1 MNLLKV
7 KSMIENTLPKLL
19 KKNAEKYGDQ
29 KIAMRVK
36 DRGIWQ
42 RFTWKDYY
50 ERVKY
55 FSLGLISLGIKRG
68 DKISILGEN
77 KPEIFWAELAAQAA
91 GGTAVD
97 IYTDCTPPEVKF
109 FVTDSDSTFVVAH
122 DQEQV
127 DKIFQI
133 KDDLPLVKKVI
144 YWDPKGLWNYEDPIL
159 ISFPEVIHLGQSYE
173 RDHSGLFEE
182 NIEKGEGD
190 EIAVIS
196 YTSGTTG
203 LPKGAM
209 ISQKGLVTIAQAWC
223 DVDHWCDQDRYVS
236 FLHPAWITEQAVG
249 VAGQL
254 VSGMEV
260 NFPEEPETVQE
271 NIREI
276 GPTIL
281 FFAPRLW
288 ENINRMIQAKIT
300 DTSALRKW
308 IYHLLLPLGY
318 KTAEY
323 CSSKKGLGLFWRFL
337 YHIAHWVLFRPLR
350 DRVGLSQIRCAYT
363 AGSAVSPDILNY
375 FQAIGVNIKQLYG
388 GSEQGLVTIHLD
400 GEIKYETSGT
410 PMPGV
415 EVRLSPEGEILVK
428 GDNIFSGYY
437 KNLEATREKIR
448 DSWYY
453 TGDFGYIDDDRHLV
467 VIDRM
472 EDLKQLKGGRNFS
485 PQFAEIR
492 LRFCPYIKD
501 ALVIGS
507 EDKDDVT
514 AIINI
519 DLENVGRW
527 AEAKRVPYTTFTDL
541 SQKPEVIEL
550 IKKDIRRI
558 NKFLPEWS
566 RIRKF
571 VNLHKEF
578 DADEAELTRTRKLR
592 RTFVESRYS
601 DLITALYGK
610 DREYNVEASV
620 TYRDGRKGL
629 IKTAI
634 QINQVEEENR

>member
-1 MNLLKV
+1 MH
-7 KSMIENTLPKLL
+7 EDTLPKLL
-19 KKNAEKYGDQ
+19 KKNFETYGDQ
-29 KIAMRVK
+29 RIAMRVK
-36 DRGIWQ
+36 DRGLW
-42 RFTWKDYY
+42 RPFTWKDYY
-50 ERVKY
+50 AKVKY
-55 FSLGLISLGIKRG
+55 FSLGLLQLGMGRG
-68 DKISILGEN
+68 DKVAILGEN
-77 KPEIFWAELAAQAA
+77 KPEIYWAELAVQSC

-109 FVTDSDSTFVVAH
+109 FIADSDSRFVVAH

-127 DKIFQI
+127 DKLLQI
-133 KDDLPLVKKVI
+133 KDNLPLLKKVI
-144 YWDPKGLWNYEDPIL
+144 YWDPKGLWGYDDPIL
-159 ISFPEVIHLGQSYE
+159 ISFQEVLQMGQEYE
-173 RDHSGLFEE
+173 RDHKGLFEE
-182 NIEKGEGD
+182 NLEKSNGE
-190 EIAVIS
+190 EIALLS

-209 ISQKGLVTIAQAWC
+209 IRHRGLVTIARSWR
-223 DVDHWCDQDRYVS
+223 DVDHWSDEDRYVS
-236 FLHPAWITEQAVG
+236 FLHPAWVTEQVVG

-288 ENINRMIQAKIT
+288 ETTNRMIQAKIT
-300 DTSALRKW
+300 DTTALRRW
-308 IYHLLLPLGY
+308 IYHLFLPIGY
-318 KTAEY
+318 KVAEY
-323 CSSKKGLGLFWRFL
+323 RLTKKGLGIWEQFFHRM
-337 YHIAHWVLFRPLR
+337 AHWIVFRPLK
-350 DRVGLSQIRCAYT
+350 DRVGLSRTRCAYT

-375 FQAIGVNIKQLYG
+375 FQTIGVNIKQLYG
-388 GSEQGLVTIHLD
+388 GSEQGLVTLHRD
-400 GEIKYETSGT
+400 KEIKCETCGT

-428 GDNIFSGYY
+428 GENIFAGYY
-437 KNLEATREKIR
+437 KNVEATKEKIR
-448 DSWYY
+448 DGWYH
-453 TGDFGYIDDDRHLV
+453 TGDFGYIDENQHLV

-472 EDLKQLKGGRNFS
+472 EDLKELKGGRKFS
-485 PQFAEIR
+485 PQYAEIR

-501 ALVIGS
+501 GLVIGG
-507 EDKDDVT
+507 EDKDYVT

-527 AEAKRVPYTTFTDL
+527 AEASRIPYTTFTDL

-550 IKKDIRRI
+550 IRKDLHRI
-558 NKFLPEWS
+558 NRSLPEWA

-592 RTFVESRYS
+592 RSFVENRYS
-601 DLITALYGK
+601 DLIAALYR
-610 DREYNVEASV
+610 DDPEYSVEAQV
-620 TYRDGRKGL
+620 TYRDGRKGMM
-629 IKTAI
+629 KTSI
-634 QINQVEEENR
+634 HINHIEEGIR

>member
-1 MNLLKV
+1 MT
-7 KSMIENTLPKLL
+7 ENTLPKLL
-19 KKNAEKYGDQ
+19 KKNADKYGDR

-190 EIAVIS
+190 EIAIIC

-209 ISQKGLVTIAQAWC
+209 ISQKGLVTIAQAWR

-288 ENINRMIQAKIT
+288 ENINRMIQAKVT

-323 CSSKKGLGLFWRFL
+323 CSSKKGLGLFWRIL
-337 YHIAHWVLFRPLR
+337 YHIANWVLFRPLR
-350 DRVGLSQIRCAYT
+350 DRVGLSRIRCAYT

-437 KNLEATREKIR
+437 KNLEATRKKIR

-472 EDLKQLKGGRNFS
+472 EDLKELKGGRKFS

-501 ALVIGS
+501 ALVIGG
-507 EDKDDVT
+507 EDKDLVT

-519 DLENVGRW
+519 DLDNVSRW
-527 AEAKRVPYTTFTDL
+527 AEARRIPYTTFTDL

-550 IKKDIRRI
+550 IKKDIQRI

-571 VNLHKEF
+571 VNLYKEF

-620 TYRDGRKGL
+620 TYRDGRKGV
-629 IKTAI
+629 IKTSI
-634 QINQVEEENR
+634 HINEMEETP

>member
-1 MNLLKV
+1 MT
-7 KSMIENTLPKLL
+7 ENTLPKLL
-19 KKNAEKYGDQ
+19 KRNAEKYGDR

-42 RFTWKDYY
+42 PFTWKDYY
-50 ERVKY
+50 EKVKY
-55 FSLGLISLGIKRG
+55 FSLGLLSLGMKRG
-68 DKISILGEN
+68 DKVSLLGEN
-77 KPEIFWAELAAQAA
+77 KPEIFWAELGIQAA
-91 GGTAVD
+91 GGTVVG

-127 DKIFQI
+127 DKLLQI
-133 KDDLPLVKKVI
+133 KEDLPQVKKVI
-144 YWDPKGLWNYEDPIL
+144 YWDPKGLWNYDDPIL
-159 ISFPEVIHLGQSYE
+159 IGFPEMVNLGKEYE
-173 RDHSGLFEE
+173 KTHPHLFEE
-182 NIEKGEGD
+182 YTEDTQGE
-190 EIAVIS
+190 EAALIC

-209 ISQKGLVTIAQAWC
+209 ISHKGLVAIAQAWR
-223 DVDHWCDQDRYVS
+223 DVDRWSEDDLYVS
-236 FLHPAWITEQAVG
+236 FIPPGWIAEQAVG

-288 ENINRMIQAKIT
+288 ENMNRTIQAKIT
-300 DTSALRKW
+300 DTSTLRRW
-308 IYHLLLPLGY
+308 IYRVFLPVGY
-318 KTAEY
+318 KTAEARSVKNSRRILWG
-323 CSSKKGLGLFWRFL
+323 CLQRV
-337 YHIAHWVLFRPLR
+337 AHWILFRPLR
-350 DRVGLSQIRCAYT
+350 DRVGLSRIRCAYT

-375 FQAIGVNIKQLYG
+375 FQAIGVNVKQLYG

-400 GEIKYETSGT
+400 GQIKYETCGP

-415 EVRLSPEGEILVK
+415 EVRLSADGEIMVK

-437 KNLEATREKIR
+437 KNPEATHEKIR
-448 DSWYY
+448 DGWYY
-453 TGDFGYIDDDRHLV
+453 TGDFGHIDEDRHLV

-472 EDLKQLKGGRNFS
+472 EDLKELKGGRKFS

-501 ALVIGS
+501 ALVIGG
-507 EDKDDVT
+507 EDKDYVT

-527 AEAKRVPYTTFTDL
+527 AEARRIPYTTFTDL
-541 SQKPEVIEL
+541 SQKPEVIDL
-550 IKKDIRRI
+550 IKKDIQRI
-558 NKFLPEWS
+558 NRFLPEWS
-566 RIRKF
+566 RIRRF

-601 DLITALYGK
+601 DLIAALYGK
-610 DREYNVEASV
+610 DQAYHVEASV
-620 TYRDGRKGL
+620 TYRDGRKGV
-629 IKTAI
+629 IKTSI
-634 QINQVEEENR
+634 HINPVEETR

>member
-1 MNLLKV
+1 
-7 KSMIENTLPKLL
+7 MIENTLPKLL

-29 KIAMRVK
+29 RIAMRVK

-42 RFTWKDYY
+42 RFTWKDYH
-50 ERVKY
+50 ENVKY
-55 FSLGLISLGIKRG
+55 FSLGLISLGMKRG
-68 DKISILGEN
+68 DKVSILGEN
-77 KPEIFWAELAAQAA
+77 KPEIFWAELGIQAV
-91 GGTAVD
+91 GGTIVG
-97 IYTDCTPPEVKF
+97 IFTDCTPPEVKF
-109 FVTDSDSTFVVAH
+109 YVTDSDSTFVVAH

-127 DKIFQI
+127 DKLLQI
-133 KDDLPLVKKVI
+133 KEDLPLVKKVI
-144 YWDPKGLWNYEDPIL
+144 YWDPKGLWNYQDPIL
-159 ISFPEVIHLGQSYE
+159 INFPDMIQLGKDYE
-173 RDHSGLFEE
+173 KNHPGLFEE
-182 NIEKGEGD
+182 SVENGKGE
-190 EIAVIS
+190 EIALIC

-209 ISQKGLVTIAQAWC
+209 ISHRGLVAIAQAWR
-223 DVDHWCDQDRYVS
+223 DVDHWSDSDRYVS
-236 FLHPAWITEQAVG
+236 FIPPGWIAEQAVG

-276 GPTIL
+276 GPSIL

-288 ENINRMIQAKIT
+288 ENINRMVQAKIT
-300 DTSALRKW
+300 DTSALRRW
-308 IYHLLLPLGY
+308 LYHVFLPIGY
-318 KTAEY
+318 KTAEFR
-323 CSSKKGLGLFWRFL
+323 SSKKGLGLFWRFSN
-337 YHIAHWVLFRPLR
+337 YVAHVFLFRSLK
-350 DRVGLSQIRCAYT
+350 DRVGLSRIRCAYT
-363 AGSAVSPDILNY
+363 AGSAVSPEILNY

-400 GEIKYETSGT
+400 GEIKYETCGP

-428 GDNIFSGYY
+428 GENIFSGYY
-437 KNLEATREKIR
+437 KNLEATQEKIQ

-472 EDLKQLKGGRNFS
+472 EDLKELKGGRKFS

-501 ALVIGS
+501 ALVIGG
-507 EDKDDVT
+507 EDKDYVT

-519 DLENVGRW
+519 DLDNVGRW
-527 AEAKRVPYTTFTDL
+527 AEARRIPYTTFTDL
-541 SQKPEVIEL
+541 SQKTEVIEL
-550 IKKDIRRI
+550 IKKDIQRI

-592 RTFVESRYS
+592 RTFVESRYN

-610 DREYNVEASV
+610 DREYNVEASI
-620 TYRDGRKGL
+620 TYRDGRKGV

-634 QINQVEEENR
+634 QINPVEEVQ

>member
-1 MNLLKV
+1 MP
-7 KSMIENTLPKLL
+7 ENTLPKLL
-19 KKNAEKYGDQ
+19 KRNFEKYGDRR
-29 KIAMRVK
+29 IAMRVK

-55 FSLGLISLGIKRG
+55 VTLGFISLGMKRG
-68 DKISILGEN
+68 DKVSILGEN
-77 KPEIFWAELAAQAA
+77 KPQIFWAELAVQSA
-91 GGTAVD
+91 GGTVVG

-109 FVTDSDSTFVVAH
+109 FVKDSDSTFVVAH

-127 DKIFQI
+127 DKLLRI
-133 KDDLPLVKKVI
+133 KEDLPLVKKVI

-159 ISFPEVIHLGQSYE
+159 IDFPEMIHLGKKYE
-173 RDHSGLFEE
+173 KSHPGLFEE
-182 NIEKGEGD
+182 SVKQEKGE
-190 EIAVIS
+190 EIALVC

-209 ISQKGLVTIAQAWC
+209 ISHKGLVAIAQAWR
-223 DVDHWCDQDRYVS
+223 DVDHWSERDRYVS
-236 FLHPAWITEQAVG
+236 FIPPGWIAEQAVG

-276 GPTIL
+276 GPSIL

-300 DTSALRKW
+300 DTSAWRRW
-308 IYHLLLPLGY
+308 IYHLFLPIGY
-318 KTAEY
+318 KTAEFR
-323 CSSKKGLGLFWRFL
+323 SSRKGLGGFRRFL
-337 YHIAHWVLFRPLR
+337 YQIAHWVLFRPLR
-350 DRVGLSQIRCAYT
+350 DRVGLSNIRCAYT
-363 AGSAVSPDILNY
+363 AGSAVSPEILNY
-375 FQAIGVNIKQLYG
+375 FQAIGVNIKQVYG
-388 GSEQGLVTIHLD
+388 GSEQGLVTIHRD
-400 GEIKYETSGT
+400 GGIKYETCGP

-415 EVRLSPEGEILVK
+415 EVRLSPEGEILVR
-428 GDNIFSGYY
+428 GENIFSGYY
-437 KNLEATREKIR
+437 KNQEATREKIR
-448 DSWYY
+448 EGWYY
-453 TGDFGYIDDDRHLV
+453 TGDFGYIDEDRHLV

-472 EDLKQLKGGRNFS
+472 EDLKALRDGRKFS

-501 ALVIGS
+501 ALVVGG
-507 EDKDDVT
+507 EDKDYVT

-527 AEAKRVPYTTFTDL
+527 AETGRIPYTTFTDL
-541 SQKPEVIEL
+541 SQKSVVIEL

-558 NKFLPEWS
+558 NQFLPDWS
-566 RIRKF
+566 RIKKF

-592 RTFVESRYS
+592 RAFIEERYR
-601 DLITALYGK
+601 DLITALYGE
-610 DREYNVEASV
+610 DREFGVETSI
-620 TYRDGRKGL
+620 TYRDGRKGV
-629 IKTAI
+629 IRTAI
-634 QINQVEEENR
+634 QINPVEDAQ

>member
-1 MNLLKV
+1 MLLRA
-7 KSMIENTLPKLL
+7 MTENTLPKLL
-19 KKNAEKYGDQ
+19 KKNADKYGDR

-190 EIAVIS
+190 EIAIIC

-209 ISQKGLVTIAQAWC
+209 ISQKGLVTIAQAWR

-288 ENINRMIQAKIT
+288 ENINRMIQAKVT

-323 CSSKKGLGLFWRFL
+323 CSSKKGLGLFWRIL
-337 YHIAHWVLFRPLR
+337 YHIANWVLFRPLR
-350 DRVGLSQIRCAYT
+350 DRVGLSRIRCAYT

-437 KNLEATREKIR
+437 KNLEATRKKIR

-472 EDLKQLKGGRNFS
+472 EDLKELKGGRKFS

-501 ALVIGS
+501 ALVIGG
-507 EDKDDVT
+507 EDKDLVT

-519 DLENVGRW
+519 DLDNVSRW
-527 AEAKRVPYTTFTDL
+527 AEARRIPYTTFTDL

-550 IKKDIRRI
+550 IKKDIQRI

-571 VNLHKEF
+571 VNLYKEF

-620 TYRDGRKGL
+620 TYRDGRKGV
-629 IKTAI
+629 IKTSI
-634 QINQVEEENR
+634 HINEMEETP

>member
-1 MNLLKV
+1 MLLRA
-7 KSMIENTLPKLL
+7 MTENTLPKLL
-19 KKNAEKYGDQ
+19 KKNADKYGDR

-190 EIAVIS
+190 EIAIIC

-209 ISQKGLVTIAQAWC
+209 ISQKGLVTIAQAWR

-288 ENINRMIQAKIT
+288 ENINRMIQAKVT

-323 CSSKKGLGLFWRFL
+323 CSSKKGLGLFWRIL
-337 YHIAHWVLFRPLR
+337 YHIANWVLFRPLR
-350 DRVGLSQIRCAYT
+350 DRVGLSRIRCAYT

-428 GDNIFSGYY
+428 GDNIISGYY
-437 KNLEATREKIR
+437 KNLEATRKKIR

-472 EDLKQLKGGRNFS
+472 EDLKELKGGRKFS

-501 ALVIGS
+501 ALVIGG
-507 EDKDDVT
+507 EDKDLVT

-519 DLENVGRW
+519 DLDNVSRW
-527 AEAKRVPYTTFTDL
+527 AEARRIPYTTFTDL

-550 IKKDIRRI
+550 IKKDIQRI

-571 VNLHKEF
+571 VNLYKEF

-592 RTFVESRYS
+592 RTFVENRYS

-620 TYRDGRKGL
+620 TYRDGRKGV
-629 IKTAI
+629 IKTSI
-634 QINQVEEENR
+634 HINEMEETP

>member
-1 MNLLKV
+1 MP
-7 KSMIENTLPKLL
+7 EDTLPKLL
-19 KKNAEKYGDQ
+19 KKNVEKYGDQ
-29 KIAMRVK
+29 RIAMRVK

-50 ERVKY
+50 EHVKY
-55 FSLGLISLGIKRG
+55 FSLGLLSLGMKRG

-77 KPEIFWAELAAQAA
+77 KPEIFWAELGVQAV
-91 GGTAVD
+91 GGTMVG
-97 IYTDCTPPEVKF
+97 IFTDCTPPEVKF
-109 FVTDSDSTFVVAH
+109 YVTNSDSTFVVAH

-127 DKIFQI
+127 DKLLQI
-133 KDDLPLVKKVI
+133 KDELRLVKKVI

-159 ISFPEVIHLGQSYE
+159 ISFPNMIQLGKEYE
-173 RDHSGLFEE
+173 KTHAGFFEE
-182 NIEKGEGD
+182 CVENGKGD
-190 EIAVIS
+190 EIALIC

-209 ISQKGLVTIAQAWC
+209 VSHKALVAIANAWR
-223 DVDHWCDQDRYVS
+223 DVDHWSDNDRYVS
-236 FLHPAWITEQAVG
+236 FIPPGWIAEQAVG

-276 GPTIL
+276 GPSIL

-300 DTSALRKW
+300 DTSALRRW
-308 IYHLLLPLGY
+308 LYHAFLPIGY
-318 KTAEY
+318 KTAEFH
-323 CSSKKGLGLFWRFL
+323 SNKKRVGPFWGFL
-337 YHIAHWVLFRPLR
+337 HQFAHWVLFRPLK

-363 AGSAVSPDILNY
+363 AGSAVSPEILNY
-375 FQAIGVNIKQLYG
+375 FQAIGVNVKQLYG

-400 GEIKYETSGT
+400 GEIKYETCGP

-437 KNLEATREKIR
+437 KNLEATQDKIR
-448 DSWYY
+448 ESWYY

-472 EDLKQLKGGRNFS
+472 EDLKELKGGRKFS

-501 ALVIGS
+501 ALVVGG
-507 EDKDDVT
+507 EDKDYVT

-527 AEAKRVPYTTFTDL
+527 AEAKRIPYTTFTDL
-541 SQKPEVIEL
+541 SQKPEVIDL
-550 IKKDIRRI
+550 IKKDIQRI

-592 RTFVESRYS
+592 RTFVESRYN

-610 DREYNVEASV
+610 DREYNVEASI
-620 TYRDGRKGL
+620 TYRDGRKGV

-634 QINQVEEENR
+634 QVNPVEEIQ

>member
-1 MNLLKV
+1 MT
-7 KSMIENTLPKLL
+7 ENTLPKLL
-19 KKNAEKYGDQ
+19 RKNAEAYGDRR
-29 KIAMRVK
+29 IAMRVK

-50 ERVKY
+50 ENVKY
-55 FSLGLISLGIKRG
+55 FSLGLVSLGLQRG
-68 DKISILGEN
+68 SKISILGEN
-77 KPEIFWAELAAQAA
+77 KPEIFWAELAVQAA

-97 IYTDCTPPEVKF
+97 IYTDCSPPEVKF
-109 FVTDSDSTFVVAH
+109 FVTDSDSIFVVAH

-127 DKIFQI
+127 DKLLQI
-133 KDDLPLVKKVI
+133 KGDLPLVKKVI
-144 YWDPKGLWNYEDPIL
+144 YWDPKGLWNYKDPIL

-173 RDHSGLFEE
+173 RDHPSFFED
-182 NIEKGEGD
+182 NLEKGQGE
-190 EIAVIS
+190 EIAVIC

-209 ISQKGLVTIAQAWC
+209 ISQKGIVAIARAWC

-249 VAGQL
+249 IAGQL

-288 ENINRMIQAKIT
+288 ENINRMIQAKVT
-300 DTSALRKW
+300 DTSTLRRW
-308 IYHLLLPLGY
+308 IYHLFLPVGY
-318 KTAEY
+318 KIAQYRST
-323 CSSKKGLGLFWRFL
+323 KKRPDLFGRL
-337 YHIAHWVLFRPLR
+337 IHRMAHWILFRPLR
-350 DRVGLSQIRCAYT
+350 DRVGLSRIRCAYT
-363 AGSAVSPDILNY
+363 AGSAVSPEILNY

-400 GEIKYETSGT
+400 GEIKYETCGP

-415 EVRLSPEGEILVK
+415 EVRLSAEGEILVK
-428 GDNIFSGYY
+428 GDNLFSGYY
-437 KNLEATREKIR
+437 KNSDATREKIH
-448 DSWYY
+448 DGWYS

-472 EDLKQLKGGRNFS
+472 EDLKDLKGGRKFS

-501 ALVIGS
+501 ALVVGG
-507 EDKDDVT
+507 EDKDFVT

-527 AEAKRVPYTTFTDL
+527 AEANRIPYTTFTDL

-550 IKKDIRRI
+550 VKKDIQRI

-566 RIRKF
+566 RIKMF

-592 RTFVESRYS
+592 RTFIENRYS
-601 DLITALYGK
+601 DLIAALYGK
-610 DREYNVEASV
+610 DRKYNVEASV
-620 TYRDGRKGL
+620 TYRDGRKSV
-629 IKTAI
+629 IKTSL
-634 QINQVEEENR
+634 QINPVGEVTL

>member
-1 MNLLKV
+1 MH
-7 KSMIENTLPKLL
+7 EDTLPKLL
-19 KKNAEKYGDQ
+19 KMNAEKYGDRR
-29 KIAMRVK
+29 IAMRVK

-42 RFTWKDYY
+42 RYTWKDYY

-55 FSLGLISLGIKRG
+55 FSLGLISLGMKRG

-77 KPEIFWAELAAQAA
+77 KPEIFWAELGVQSV
-91 GGTAVD
+91 GGTMVG
-97 IYTDCTPPEVKF
+97 IFTDCTPPEVKF
-109 FVTDSDSTFVVAH
+109 YVTDSDSTFVVAH

-127 DKIFQI
+127 DKLLQI
-133 KDDLPLVKKVI
+133 KNDLPLVKKVI

-159 ISFPEVIHLGQSYE
+159 VSFTEMIKLGKEYE
-173 RDHSGLFEE
+173 KDHPGLFEE
-182 NIEKGEGD
+182 SIENGKGE
-190 EIAVIS
+190 EIALIC

-209 ISQKGLVTIAQAWC
+209 VSHRGMVAIAYAWR
-223 DVDHWCDQDRYVS
+223 DVDHWSDNDRYVS
-236 FLHPAWITEQAVG
+236 FIPPGWIAEQAVG

-276 GPTIL
+276 GPSIL

-300 DTSALRKW
+300 DTSALRRW
-308 IYHLLLPLGY
+308 IYRLFLPIGY
-318 KTAEY
+318 RTAEY
-323 CSSKKGLGLFWRFL
+323 RSSKKGMGLFWRIL
-337 YHIAHWVLFRPLR
+337 HTVAHWLLFCPLR
-350 DRVGLSQIRCAYT
+350 DRVGLSRIRCAYT
-363 AGSAVSPDILNY
+363 AGSAVSPEILNY

-400 GEIKYETSGT
+400 GEIKYETCGP

-415 EVRLSPEGEILVK
+415 EVKLSPEGEILVK

-437 KNLEATREKIR
+437 KNLEATQEKIR
-448 DSWYY
+448 EGWYY

-472 EDLKQLKGGRNFS
+472 EDLKELKGGRKFS

-501 ALVIGS
+501 ALVIGG
-507 EDKDDVT
+507 EDKDYVT

-519 DLENVGRW
+519 DLDNVGRW
-527 AEAKRVPYTTFTDL
+527 AETRRIPYTTFTDL
-541 SQKPEVIEL
+541 SQKSEVIEL
-550 IKKDIRRI
+550 IKKDIQRI

-566 RIRKF
+566 RIKKF

-610 DREYNVEASV
+610 DREYNVEASI
-620 TYRDGRKGL
+620 TYRDGRKGV

-634 QINQVEEENR
+634 QINQLEEAP

>member
-1 MNLLKV
+1 MT
-7 KSMIENTLPKLL
+7 ENTLPKLL
-19 KKNAEKYGDQ
+19 KKNAAKYGDRRN
-29 KIAMRVK
+29 AMRVK

-50 ERVKY
+50 ENVKF
-55 FSLGLISLGIKRG
+55 FSLGLLSLGMKRG
-68 DKISILGEN
+68 DKVSILGEN
-77 KPEIFWAELAAQAA
+77 KPEIFWAELGVQAVR
-91 GGTAVD
+91 GTMVG
-97 IYTDCTPPEVKF
+97 IFTDCTPPEVKF
-109 FVTDSDSTFVVAH
+109 YVTDSDSTFVVAH

-127 DKIFQI
+127 DKLLQI
-133 KDDLPLVKKVI
+133 KEELPLVKKVI
-144 YWDPKGLWNYEDPIL
+144 YWDPKGLWSYDDPIL
-159 ISFPEVIHLGQSYE
+159 ISFPDMIQLGKNYE
-173 RDHSGLFEE
+173 KDHPGLFEE
-182 NIEKGEGD
+182 IVENGKGE
-190 EIAVIS
+190 EIALIC

-209 ISQKGLVTIAQAWC
+209 ISHRGLVAIAQAWR
-223 DVDHWCDQDRYVS
+223 DVDRWSDNDRYVS
-236 FLHPAWITEQAVG
+236 FIPPGWIAEQAVG

-300 DTSALRKW
+300 DTSALRRW
-308 IYHLLLPLGY
+308 IYHLLLPTGY

-323 CSSKKGLGLFWRFL
+323 RSSKKRPNLFEGLLHHAAR
-337 YHIAHWVLFRPLR
+337 WVLFRPLR
-350 DRVGLSQIRCAYT
+350 DRVGLSRIRCAYT
-363 AGSAVSPDILNY
+363 AGSAVSPEILNY

-400 GEIKYETSGT
+400 GEIKYETCGP

-437 KNLEATREKIR
+437 KNLEATQEKIR
-448 DSWYY
+448 DAWYY

-472 EDLKQLKGGRNFS
+472 EDLKELKGGRKFS

-501 ALVIGS
+501 ALVIGA
-507 EDKDDVT
+507 EDKDYVT

-519 DLENVGRW
+519 DLDNVGRW
-527 AEAKRVPYTTFTDL
+527 AEARRIPYTTFTDL
-541 SQKPEVIEL
+541 SQKSEVIEL
-550 IKKDIRRI
+550 IKKDIQRI

-566 RIRKF
+566 RIRRF

-592 RTFVESRYS
+592 RTFVEGRYS

-610 DREYNVEASV
+610 DQEYNVEASV
-620 TYRDGRKGL
+620 TYRDGRKGV

-634 QINQVEEENR
+634 RINQVEEEIR

>member
-1 MNLLKV
+1 MT
-7 KSMIENTLPKLL
+7 EETLPKLL
-19 KKNAEKYGDQ
+19 KKNAEKYGDR

-42 RFTWKDYY
+42 SFTWKDYY

-55 FSLGLISLGIKRG
+55 FSLGLLSLGMQRG

-77 KPEIFWAELAAQAA
+77 KPEIFWAELGIQAA
-91 GGTAVD
+91 GGTMVG
-97 IYTDCTPPEVKF
+97 IFTDCTPPEVKF
-109 FVTDSDSTFVVAH
+109 YVTDSDSTFVIAH

-127 DKIFQI
+127 DKLLQI
-133 KDDLPLVKKVI
+133 KEDLSFIKRVI
-144 YWDPKGLWNYEDPIL
+144 YWDSKGLWNYDDPIL
-159 ISFPEVIHLGQSYE
+159 TSFKEMLDLGKSYE
-173 RDHSGLFEE
+173 KEHPGLFEE
-182 NIEKGEGD
+182 ILEKGKGD
-190 EIAVIS
+190 EIALIC

-209 ISQKGLVTIAQAWC
+209 IRHKGLVAIAKAWR
-223 DVDHWCDQDRYVS
+223 DVDHWSDQDRYVS
-236 FLHPAWITEQAVG
+236 FIPPGWIAEQAVG

-260 NFPEEPETVQE
+260 NFPEEPETVHE

-276 GPTIL
+276 GPSIL

-288 ENINRMIQAKIT
+288 ENVNRMIQAKIT
-300 DTSALRKW
+300 DTSALRRW
-308 IYHLLLPLGY
+308 IYHLFLPVGY
-318 KTAEY
+318 KRAQHR
-323 CSSKKGLGLFWRFL
+323 SSPKGPSLFLKIL
-337 YHIAHWVLFRPLR
+337 YRIAHGVLFRPLK
-350 DRVGLSQIRCAYT
+350 DRMGLSRIRCAYT

-400 GEIKYETSGT
+400 DQIKYETCGP

-415 EVRLSPEGEILVK
+415 EVRLSPEGEILVR
-428 GDNIFSGYY
+428 GENIFAGYY
-437 KNLEATREKIR
+437 KNPQATQEKIR
-448 DSWYY
+448 EGWYY
-453 TGDFGYIDDDRHLV
+453 TGDFGYIDEDRHLV

-472 EDLKQLKGGRNFS
+472 EDLKELKGGLKFS

-501 ALVIGS
+501 ALVVGG
-507 EDKDDVT
+507 EDKDYVT

-519 DLENVGRW
+519 DLDNVGRW
-527 AEAKRVPYTTFTDL
+527 AEARRIPYTTFTDL

-550 IKKDIRRI
+550 IKKDIQRI

-566 RIRKF
+566 RIRRF

-601 DLITALYGK
+601 DLIAALYGQ
-610 DREYNVEASV
+610 EQQYHVEASV
-620 TYRDGRKGL
+620 TYRDGRKGV
-629 IKTAI
+629 IRTSI
-634 QINQVEEENR
+634 QINPVEETQ

>member
-1 MNLLKV
+1 MA
-7 KSMIENTLPKLL
+7 ENTLPKLL
-19 KKNAEKYGDQ
+19 KKNAQKYGNR

-42 RFTWKDYY
+42 SFTWKDYY
-50 ERVKY
+50 ENVKY
-55 FSLGLISLGIKRG
+55 FSLGLISLGMKRG

-77 KPEIFWAELAAQAA
+77 KPEIFWAELGIQAV
-91 GGTAVD
+91 GGTMVG
-97 IYTDCTPPEVKF
+97 IFTDCTPPEVKF
-109 FVTDSDSTFVVAH
+109 YVTDSDSTFVVAH

-127 DKIFQI
+127 DKLLQI

-144 YWDPKGLWNYEDPIL
+144 YWDPKGLWNYDDSIL
-159 ISFPEVIHLGQSYE
+159 ISFSDMIQLGKDYE
-173 RDHSGLFEE
+173 ENHPDLFEE
-182 NIEKGEGD
+182 YIENGKGE
-190 EIAVIS
+190 EIALIC

-209 ISQKGLVTIAQAWC
+209 ISHRGLVAIAQAWQ
-223 DVDHWCDQDRYVS
+223 DVDHWSDQDRYVS
-236 FLHPAWITEQAVG
+236 FIPPGWIAEQAVG

-276 GPTIL
+276 GPSIL

-300 DTSALRKW
+300 DTSALRRW
-308 IYHLLLPLGY
+308 IYRLFLPVGY
-318 KTAEY
+318 KTAEHR
-323 CSSKKGLGLFWRFL
+323 SSQKGLGLFLKIL
-337 YHIAHWVLFRPLR
+337 YHIAHWTLFRPLK

-400 GEIKYETSGT
+400 GQIKYETCGP

-415 EVRLSPEGEILVK
+415 EVRLSPEGEIMVK
-428 GDNIFSGYY
+428 GENIFSGYY

-448 DSWYY
+448 DGWYY

-472 EDLKQLKGGRNFS
+472 EDLKELKGGRKFS

-501 ALVIGS
+501 ALVVGG
-507 EDKDDVT
+507 EDKDLVT

-558 NKFLPEWS
+558 NRFLPEWS
-566 RIRKF
+566 RIKKF
-571 VNLHKEF
+571 VNLYKEF

-592 RTFVESRYS
+592 RTFVESRYN

-620 TYRDGRKGL
+620 TYRDGRKGV
-629 IKTAI
+629 IKTSI
-634 QINQVEEENR
+634 HINPVEETQ

>member
-1 MNLLKV
+1 
-7 KSMIENTLPKLL
+7 
-19 KKNAEKYGDQ
+19 
-29 KIAMRVK
+29 
-36 DRGIWQ
+36 
-42 RFTWKDYY
+42 
-50 ERVKY
+50 
-55 FSLGLISLGIKRG
+55 
-68 DKISILGEN
+68 
-77 KPEIFWAELAAQAA
+77 
-91 GGTAVD
+91 
-97 IYTDCTPPEVKF
+97 
-109 FVTDSDSTFVVAH
+109 
-122 DQEQV
+122 
-127 DKIFQI
+127 
-133 KDDLPLVKKVI
+133 VI
-144 YWDPKGLWNYEDPIL
+144 YWDPKGLWNYSDPIL
-159 ISFPEVIHLGQSYE
+159 ISFQEVVQLGQSYE
-173 RDHSGLFEE
+173 KGHPGLFEE
-182 NIEKGEGD
+182 NVEKATGQ
-190 EIAVIS
+190 EIALLS

-209 ISQKGLVTIAQAWC
+209 ILQRGLVAIAQAWR
-223 DVDHWCDQDRYVS
+223 DADQWCDRDRYVS

-300 DTSALRKW
+300 DTSVLRRW
-308 IYHLLLPLGY
+308 IYHLLLPVGY
-318 KTAEY
+318 KAAEY
-323 CSSKKGLGLFWRFL
+323 RLAKKDHKIFRGLIHR
-337 YHIAHWVLFRPLR
+337 IAHWVLFRPLK
-350 DRVGLSQIRCAYT
+350 DRVGLSRTRCAYT
-363 AGSAVSPDILNY
+363 AGSAVSPDILSY

-388 GSEQGLVTIHLD
+388 GSEQGLVTLHRD
-400 GEIKYETSGT
+400 GEIKCETCGV
-410 PMPGV
+410 PMSGV

-437 KNLEATREKIR
+437 KNLEATQEKIR
-448 DSWYY
+448 DAWYY
-453 TGDFGYIDDDRHLV
+453 TGDFGYIDDDRHLI

-472 EDLKQLKGGRNFS
+472 EDLKELKGGRKFS

-501 ALVIGS
+501 ALVIGG
-507 EDKDDVT
+507 EDKDYVT

-527 AEAKRVPYTTFTDL
+527 AEGNRIPYTTFTDL
-541 SQKPEVIEL
+541 SQKSEIIEL
-550 IKKDIRRI
+550 VKKDIQRI

-601 DLITALYGK
+601 DLITALYAK
-610 DREYNVEASV
+610 DREYNVEASI
-620 TYRDGRKGL
+620 TYRDGRKGT

-634 QINQVEEENR
+634 QINQVEEEIR

>member
-1 MNLLKV
+1 MN
-7 KSMIENTLPKLL
+7 ENTLPKLL
-19 KKNAEKYGDQ
+19 KKNAEKYGDRR
-29 KIAMRVK
+29 IAMRVK

-50 ERVKY
+50 ESVKY
-55 FSLGLISLGIKRG
+55 FSLGLLSLGMKRG
-68 DKISILGEN
+68 DKVSILGEN
-77 KPEIFWAELAAQAA
+77 KPEIFWAELGVQAA
-91 GGTAVD
+91 GGTMVG
-97 IYTDCTPPEVKF
+97 IFTDCTPPEVKF
-109 FVTDSDSTFVVAH
+109 YITDSDSTFVVAH

-127 DKIFQI
+127 DKILQI
-133 KDDLPLVKKVI
+133 KEDLPLVKKVI
-144 YWDPKGLWNYEDPIL
+144 YWDPKGLWNYEDSIL
-159 ISFPEVIHLGQSYE
+159 ISFPDIIQLGKDYE
-173 RDHSGLFEE
+173 KNHTGLFEE
-182 NIEKGEGD
+182 SIENGKGE
-190 EIAVIS
+190 EIALIC

-209 ISQKGLVTIAQAWC
+209 VSHKALVAIANAWR
-223 DVDHWCDQDRYVS
+223 DVDHWSDSDRYVS
-236 FLHPAWITEQAVG
+236 FIPPGWIAEQAVG

-276 GPTIL
+276 GPSIL

-300 DTSALRKW
+300 DTSALRRW
-308 IYHLLLPLGY
+308 LYHVFLPIGY
-318 KTAEY
+318 QTAEY
-323 CSSKKGLGLFWRFL
+323 RSSKKGMGPLRGCLHQF
-337 YHIAHWVLFRPLR
+337 AHWVLFRPLK

-363 AGSAVSPDILNY
+363 AGSAVSPEILNY

-400 GEIKYETSGT
+400 GEIKYETCGP

-437 KNLEATREKIR
+437 KNLEATQEKIR
-448 DSWYY
+448 DGWYY

-472 EDLKQLKGGRNFS
+472 EDLKELKGGRKFS

-501 ALVIGS
+501 ALVIGG
-507 EDKDDVT
+507 EDKDSVT

-527 AEAKRVPYTTFTDL
+527 AEARRIPYTTFTDL
-541 SQKPEVIEL
+541 SQKSEVIEL
-550 IKKDIRRI
+550 IKKDIQRI
-558 NKFLPEWS
+558 NKFLPGWS
-566 RIRKF
+566 RIRRF

-610 DREYNVEASV
+610 DREYNVEASI
-620 TYRDGRKGL
+620 TYRDGRKGV
-629 IKTAI
+629 IKTSI
-634 QINQVEEENR
+634 QINQMEEIW

>member
-1 MNLLKV
+1 MH
-7 KSMIENTLPKLL
+7 EDTLPKLL
-19 KKNAEKYGDQ
+19 KMNAEKYGDQ

-42 RFTWKDYY
+42 HFTWKDYY
-50 ERVKY
+50 EKVKY
-55 FSLGLISLGIKRG
+55 FSLGLVSLGMGKG
-68 DKISILGEN
+68 DKASILGEN
-77 KPEIFWAELAAQAA
+77 KPEIFWAELAVQSA

-109 FVTDSDSTFVVAH
+109 FVTDSDSVFVVAH

-127 DKIFQI
+127 DKILQI
-133 KDDLPLVKKVI
+133 KKDLPKVKKVI
-144 YWDPKGLWNYEDPIL
+144 YWDPKGLWNYHDSIL
-159 ISFPEVIHLGQSYE
+159 ISFPEVIQLGQSYE
-173 RDHSGLFEE
+173 KDHPGLFEE
-182 NIEKGEGD
+182 IVAKGTGE
-190 EIAVIS
+190 EIALLS

-209 ISQKGLVTIAQAWC
+209 ILQKGLVTIAQAWR
-223 DVDHWCDQDRYVS
+223 DADQWSDQDRYVS

-271 NIREI
+271 NIREV
-276 GPTIL
+276 GPSIL

-300 DTSALRKW
+300 DTSALRRW
-308 IYHLLLPLGY
+308 IYRLFLPVGY
-318 KTAEY
+318 KAAEFRLA
-323 CSSKKGLGLFWRFL
+323 KKDLGLFWKLIHR
-337 YHIAHWVLFRPLR
+337 IAHWALFRPLK
-350 DRVGLSQIRCAYT
+350 DRVGLSRTRCAYT
-363 AGSAVSPDILNY
+363 AGSAVSPDILSY

-388 GSEQGLVTIHLD
+388 GSEQGLVTLHRD
-400 GEIKYETSGT
+400 GEIKCETCGV
-410 PMPGV
+410 PMSGV

-437 KNLEATREKIR
+437 KNLEATQEKIR
-448 DSWYY
+448 DGWYY

-467 VIDRM
+467 VLDRM
-472 EDLKQLKGGRNFS
+472 EDLKELKGGRKFS

-501 ALVIGS
+501 ALVIGG
-507 EDKDDVT
+507 EDRDYVT

-527 AEAKRVPYTTFTDL
+527 AEANRIPYTTFTDL
-541 SQKPEVIEL
+541 SQKSEVVEL
-550 IKKDIRRI
+550 IKKDIQRI

-566 RIRKF
+566 RIRQF

-610 DREYNVEASV
+610 DREYNVEASI
-620 TYRDGRKGL
+620 TYRDGRKAVM
-629 IKTAI
+629 KTAI
-634 QINQVEEENR
+634 HINQVEETP

>member
-1 MNLLKV
+1 MP
-7 KSMIENTLPKLL
+7 EDTLPKLL

-42 RFTWKDYY
+42 HFTWKDYY
-50 ERVKY
+50 EKVKY
-55 FSLGLISLGIKRG
+55 FSLGLVSLGMDKG
-68 DKISILGEN
+68 DKVAILGEN
-77 KPEIFWAELAAQAA
+77 KPEIFWAELGVQSA

-109 FVTDSDSTFVVAH
+109 FVTDSDSVFVVAH

-127 DKIFQI
+127 DKLLQI
-133 KDDLPLVKKVI
+133 KEDLSKVKKVI
-144 YWDPKGLWNYEDPIL
+144 YWDPKGLWNYNDSTL
-159 ISFPEVIHLGQSYE
+159 ISFPEVIQLGRSYE
-173 RDHSGLFEE
+173 KDHPGLFEE
-182 NIEKGEGD
+182 IVERGTGE
-190 EIAVIS
+190 EIALLS

-209 ISQKGLVTIAQAWC
+209 ILQRGLVAIAGAWR
-223 DVDHWCDQDRYVS
+223 DADQWSDRDRYVS

-276 GPTIL
+276 GPTVL

-300 DTSALRKW
+300 DTSALRRW
-308 IYHLLLPLGY
+308 IYRLFLPVGY
-318 KTAEY
+318 KAAEFRLA
-323 CSSKKGLGLFWRFL
+323 KKDLGLFWKLIHR
-337 YHIAHWVLFRPLR
+337 IAHWVLFRPLK
-350 DRVGLSQIRCAYT
+350 DRVGLSRTRCAYT
-363 AGSAVSPDILNY
+363 AGSAVSPDILSY

-388 GSEQGLVTIHLD
+388 GSEQGLVTLHRD
-400 GEIKYETSGT
+400 GEIKCETCGV
-410 PMPGV
+410 PMSGV
-415 EVRLSPEGEILVK
+415 EVRLSPDGEILVK

-437 KNLEATREKIR
+437 KNPEATQEKIR
-448 DSWYY
+448 DAWYY
-453 TGDFGYIDDDRHLV
+453 SGDFGYIDDDRHLV

-472 EDLKQLKGGRNFS
+472 EDLKELKGGRKFS

-501 ALVIGS
+501 ALVVGG
-507 EDKDDVT
+507 EDKDYVT

-527 AEAKRVPYTTFTDL
+527 AEGNRIPYTTFTDL
-541 SQKPEVIEL
+541 SQKSEVIEL
-550 IKKDIRRI
+550 IKKDIQRI

-578 DADEAELTRTRKLR
+578 DPDEAELTRTRKLR

-601 DLITALYGK
+601 DLIKALYGK
-610 DREYNVEASV
+610 DREYNVEASI
-620 TYRDGRKGL
+620 TYRDGRKGVM
-629 IKTAI
+629 KTAI
-634 QINQVEEENR
+634 HINQAEEEIQ

>member
-1 MNLLKV
+1 MP
-7 KSMIENTLPKLL
+7 EDTLPKLL

-36 DRGIWQ
+36 ERGLWQ
-42 RFTWKDYY
+42 HFTWRDYY
-50 ERVKY
+50 EKVKY
-55 FSLGLISLGIKRG
+55 FSLGLLSLGMGRG
-68 DKISILGEN
+68 DKVAILGEN
-77 KPEIFWAELAAQAA
+77 KPEIFWAELGVQAA

-109 FVTDSDSTFVVAH
+109 FVTDSDSRFVVAH

-127 DKIFQI
+127 DKLLQI
-133 KDDLPLVKKVI
+133 KEYLPLVKKVI
-144 YWDPKGLWNYEDPIL
+144 YWDPKGLWNYDDPIL
-159 ISFPEVIHLGQSYE
+159 ISFSDVVKLGQAYQK
-173 RDHSGLFEE
+173 DHPGLFEE
-182 NIEKGEGD
+182 NIEKGKGIEV
-190 EIAVIS
+190 ALLS

-209 ISQKGLVTIAQAWC
+209 ILQKGLVAIAQAWR
-223 DVDHWCDQDRYVS
+223 DVDHWSDQDRYVS

-288 ENINRMIQAKIT
+288 ENINRMVQAKIT
-300 DTSALRKW
+300 DTSALRRW
-308 IYHLLLPLGY
+308 VYHLFLPIGY
-318 KTAEY
+318 KTSEY
-323 CSSKKGLGLFWRFL
+323 RLAKKKLGFFL
-337 YHIAHWVLFRPLR
+337 RAIHRIAHWTVFRPLR
-350 DRVGLSQIRCAYT
+350 DRVGLSRIRCAYT

-375 FQAIGVNIKQLYG
+375 FQAIGVNIKQLFG
-388 GSEQGLVTIHLD
+388 GSEQGLVTIHRD
-400 GEIKYETSGT
+400 GEIKYETCGP

-428 GDNIFSGYY
+428 GENIFSGYY
-437 KNLEATREKIR
+437 KNLGATQEKIR
-448 DSWYY
+448 DGWYY
-453 TGDFGYIDDDRHLV
+453 TGDFGYIDENRHLV
-467 VIDRM
+467 VLDRM
-472 EDLKQLKGGRNFS
+472 EDLKELKGGRKFS

-501 ALVIGS
+501 GLVVGG
-507 EDKDDVT
+507 EDKDYVT

-519 DLENVGRW
+519 DIENVGRW
-527 AEAKRVPYTTFTDL
+527 AESKRIPYTTFTDL

-550 IKKDIRRI
+550 IKRDIQRI

-610 DREYNVEASV
+610 DREYNVEASI
-620 TYRDGRKGL
+620 TYRDGRKGV

-634 QINQVEEENR
+634 QINQVEEEIR

>member
-1 MNLLKV
+1 
-7 KSMIENTLPKLL
+7 
-19 KKNAEKYGDQ
+19 
-29 KIAMRVK
+29 MRVK
-36 DRGIWQ
+36 NRGIWQ
-42 RFTWKDYY
+42 PFTWKDYY
-50 ERVKY
+50 ENVKY
-55 FSLGLISLGIKRG
+55 FSLALISLGMKRG
-68 DKISILGEN
+68 DKISTLGEN
-77 KPEIFWAELAAQAA
+77 KPEIFWAELAIQAV
-91 GGTAVD
+91 GGTVVG

-109 FVTDSDSTFVVAH
+109 FVKDSDSTFVVAH

-127 DKIFQI
+127 DKLLQI
-133 KDDLPLVKKVI
+133 KEELPLVKKVI
-144 YWDPKGLWNYEDPIL
+144 YWDPKGLWNYDDPIL
-159 ISFPEVIHLGQSYE
+159 ISFTEMIDLGKGYE
-173 RDHSGLFEE
+173 KNHSGLFEE
-182 NIEKGEGD
+182 SIEKGDGK
-190 EIAVIS
+190 EIALIC

-209 ISQKGLVTIAQAWC
+209 ISHKGLVTIAKAWC
-223 DVDHWCDQDRYVS
+223 DVDHWSDQDRYVS
-236 FLHPAWITEQAVG
+236 FIPPGWIAEQAVG

-276 GPTIL
+276 GPSIL

-300 DTSALRKW
+300 DTSPLRRW
-308 IYHLLLPLGY
+308 IYRLFLPVGY
-318 KTAEY
+318 KTAAHR
-323 CSSKKGLGLFWRFL
+323 SSQKGLGLIFKVL
-337 YHIAHWVLFRPLR
+337 YQAAHWMLFRPLK

-363 AGSAVSPDILNY
+363 AGSAVSPDIMNY
-375 FQAIGVNIKQLYG
+375 FQAIGVNIKQVYG

-400 GEIKYETSGT
+400 GQIKYETCGP

-415 EVRLSPEGEILVK
+415 EIRLSQDGEIMIK
-428 GDNIFSGYY
+428 GENIFSGYY
-437 KNLEATREKIR
+437 KNLEATQEKIR
-448 DSWYY
+448 EGWYY
-453 TGDFGYIDDDRHLV
+453 TGDFGYIDEDRHLV

-472 EDLKQLKGGRNFS
+472 EDLKELKGGRKFS

-501 ALVIGS
+501 ALVVGGV
-507 EDKDDVT
+507 DKDQVT

-519 DLENVGRW
+519 DLDNVGRW
-527 AEAKRVPYTTFTDL
+527 AEANRIPYTTFTDL
-541 SQKPEVIEL
+541 SQKPEVVEL
-550 IKKDIRRI
+550 VKKDIQRI

-610 DREYNVEASV
+610 DMDYNVEASV
-620 TYRDGRKGL
+620 TYRDGRKGV
-629 IKTAI
+629 IKTSI
-634 QINQVEEENR
+634 HINSVEET

>member
-1 MNLLKV
+1 MP
-7 KSMIENTLPKLL
+7 ENTLPKLL
-19 KKNAEKYGDQ
+19 KRNAEKYGSR

-36 DRGIWQ
+36 SRGIWQ
-42 RFTWKDYY
+42 SFTWQDYY
-50 ERVKY
+50 ENVKY
-55 FSLGLISLGIKRG
+55 FSLALLALGMRKG
-68 DKISILGEN
+68 DKVSIIGEN
-77 KPEIFWAELAAQAA
+77 KPEIFWAELAVQSI
-91 GGTAVD
+91 GGTVVG

-109 FVTDSDSTFVVAH
+109 FVADSDSTFVIAH

-127 DKIFQI
+127 DKLLQI
-133 KDDLPLVKKVI
+133 KEGLPLVKKVI
-144 YWDPKGLWNYEDPIL
+144 YWDPKGLWNYDDPIL
-159 ISFPEVIHLGQSYE
+159 TSFTEMVDLGKRYE
-173 RDHSGLFEE
+173 KDHPGLFEE
-182 NIEKGEGD
+182 CIEKGEGE
-190 EIAVIS
+190 EIALIC

-203 LPKGAM
+203 MPKGAM
-209 ISQKGLVTIAQAWC
+209 ISHKGLVAIAQAWR
-223 DVDHWCDQDRYVS
+223 DVDHWSPNDLYVS
-236 FLHPAWITEQAVG
+236 FIPPGWIAEQAVG

-300 DTSALRKW
+300 DTSAFRRW
-308 IYHLLLPLGY
+308 IYHLLLPVGY
-318 KTAEY
+318 KTAQHR
-323 CSSKKGLGLFWRFL
+323 SSQKRLGLIFKIL
-337 YHIAHWVLFRPLR
+337 YQVAHWILFRPLK
-350 DRVGLSQIRCAYT
+350 DRMGLSQIRCAYT

-375 FQAIGVNIKQLYG
+375 FQAIGVNIKQVYG

-400 GEIKYETSGT
+400 GQIKYETCGP

-415 EVRLSPEGEILVK
+415 EVRLSPEGEIMVK
-428 GDNIFSGYY
+428 GENIFSGYY
-437 KNLEATREKIR
+437 KNPEATREKIR
-448 DSWYY
+448 EGWYY
-453 TGDFGYIDDDRHLV
+453 TGDFGYIDEDHHLV

-472 EDLKQLKGGRNFS
+472 EDLKELKGGRKFS

-492 LRFCPYIKD
+492 LRFCPSIKD
-501 ALVIGS
+501 ALVVGG
-507 EDKDDVT
+507 EDKDYVT

-519 DLENVGRW
+519 DLDNVGRW
-527 AEAKRVPYTTFTDL
+527 AEANRIPYTTFTDL

-550 IKKDIRRI
+550 IKKDIQQI

-566 RIRKF
+566 RIKKF

-578 DADEAELTRTRKLR
+578 DADESELTRTRKLR
-592 RTFVESRYS
+592 RTFVENRYI
-601 DLITALYGK
+601 DLIAALYGN

-620 TYRDGRKGL
+620 TYRDGRRGV
-629 IKTAI
+629 IRTSI
-634 QINQVEEENR
+634 HINPVEETH

>member
-1 MNLLKV
+1 MT
-7 KSMIENTLPKLL
+7 ENTLPKLL
-19 KKNAEKYGDQ
+19 KKNAEKYGDRR
-29 KIAMRVK
+29 IAMRVK
-36 DRGIWQ
+36 DRGLWQ
-42 RFTWKDYY
+42 RFTWRDYY
-50 ERVKY
+50 EHVKY
-55 FSLGLISLGIKRG
+55 FSLGLISLGIKRE
-68 DKISILGEN
+68 DKVSILGEN
-77 KPEIFWAELAAQAA
+77 KPEIFWAEIAVQAA

-109 FVTDSDSTFVVAH
+109 YVTDSDSTFVVAH

-127 DKIFQI
+127 DKLLQI

-159 ISFPEVIHLGQSYE
+159 ISFPNMIQLGKDYE
-173 RDHSGLFEE
+173 KSHPGLFEE
-182 NIEKGEGD
+182 SMENGRGE
-190 EIAVIS
+190 EIALIC

-209 ISQKGLVTIAQAWC
+209 ISHRGLVAIAQAWR
-223 DVDHWCDQDRYVS
+223 DVDHWSDQDRYVS

-288 ENINRMIQAKIT
+288 ENINRMVQAKIT
-300 DTSALRKW
+300 DTSALRRW
-308 IYHLLLPLGY
+308 IYHLLLPIGY

-323 CSSKKGLGLFWRFL
+323 RLSKRRLGILWKL
-337 YHIAHWVLFRPLR
+337 LHQMAHWVLFRSLR
-350 DRVGLSQIRCAYT
+350 DRVGLSRIRCAYT

-400 GEIKYETSGT
+400 GEIKYETCGP

-428 GDNIFSGYY
+428 GENIFSGYY
-437 KNLEATREKIR
+437 KNIEATQEKIR
-448 DSWYY
+448 DGWYY

-472 EDLKQLKGGRNFS
+472 EDLKELKEGRKFS

-492 LRFCPYIKD
+492 LRFFPYIKD
-501 ALVIGS
+501 ALVIGG
-507 EDKDDVT
+507 EDKDYVT

-519 DLENVGRW
+519 DLENAGRW
-527 AEAKRVPYTTFTDL
+527 AEARRIPYTTFTDL
-541 SQKPEVIEL
+541 SQKSEVIEL
-550 IKKDIRRI
+550 IKKDIQRI
-558 NKFLPEWS
+558 NKFLPKWS
-566 RIRKF
+566 RIKKF

-610 DREYNVEASV
+610 DQEYNMEASI
-620 TYRDGRKGL
+620 TYRDGRKGV

-634 QINQVEEENR
+634 QINQVEEEIQ

>member
-1 MNLLKV
+1 M
-7 KSMIENTLPKLL
+7 SENTLPKLL

-50 ERVKY
+50 EKVKY

-68 DKISILGEN
+68 DKVSTLGEN
-77 KPEIFWAELAAQAA
+77 KPEIFWAELAIQAV
-91 GGTAVD
+91 GGTVVG

-109 FVTDSDSTFVVAH
+109 FVTDSDSTFVVTH

-127 DKIFQI
+127 DKLLQI
-133 KDDLPLVKKVI
+133 KEELPLVKKVI
-144 YWDPKGLWNYEDPIL
+144 YWDPKGLWSYNDPIL
-159 ISFPEVIHLGQSYE
+159 ISFPEMVELGKEYEKGHL
-173 RDHSGLFEE
+173 GLFEE
-182 NIEKGEGD
+182 SIGNGKGE
-190 EIAVIS
+190 EIALIC

-209 ISQKGLVTIAQAWC
+209 ISHRGLVAIAQAWR
-223 DVDHWCDQDRYVS
+223 DVDRWSDSDRYVS
-236 FLHPAWITEQAVG
+236 FIPPGWIAEQAVG

-288 ENINRMIQAKIT
+288 ENVNRMIQAKIT
-300 DTSALRKW
+300 DTSALRRW
-308 IYHLLLPLGY
+308 IYHLLLPTGY

-323 CSSKKGLGLFWRFL
+323 RSSKKRPNLFLGLL
-337 YHIAHWVLFRPLR
+337 HHVAHWVLFRPLK
-350 DRVGLSQIRCAYT
+350 DRVGLSRIRCAYT
-363 AGSAVSPDILNY
+363 AGSAVSPEILNY

-400 GEIKYETSGT
+400 GEIKYETCGP

-437 KNLEATREKIR
+437 KNLEATQEKIR
-448 DSWYY
+448 DAWYY
-453 TGDFGYIDDDRHLV
+453 TGDFGYIDEDRHLV

-472 EDLKQLKGGRNFS
+472 EDLKELKGGRKFS

-501 ALVIGS
+501 ALVIGA
-507 EDKDDVT
+507 EDKDYVT
-514 AIINI
+514 AIVNI

-527 AEAKRVPYTTFTDL
+527 AEARRIPYTTFTDL
-541 SQKPEVIEL
+541 SQKSEVIEL
-550 IKKDIRRI
+550 IKNDIQRI

-566 RIRKF
+566 RIRRF

-592 RTFVESRYS
+592 RTFVEGRYS

-610 DREYNVEASV
+610 DLGYNVEASI
-620 TYRDGRKGL
+620 TYRDGRKGVL
-629 IKTAI
+629 KTAI
-634 QINQVEEENR
+634 RINQVEEENR

>member
-1 MNLLKV
+1 MAEK
-7 KSMIENTLPKLL
+7 TLPKLL
-19 KKNAEKYGDQ
+19 RKNAQKYGDR

-50 ERVKY
+50 KNVRY
-55 FSLGLISLGIKRG
+55 FSLGLLFLGMKRG

-77 KPEIFWAELAAQAA
+77 KPEIFWAELGIQAV
-91 GGTAVD
+91 GGTMVG
-97 IYTDCTPPEVKF
+97 IFTDCTPPEVKF
-109 FVTDSDSTFVVAH
+109 YVTDSDSTFVVAH

-127 DKIFQI
+127 DKLLQI

-144 YWDPKGLWNYEDPIL
+144 YWDPKGLWNYDDPIL
-159 ISFPEVIHLGQSYE
+159 ISFPNMIQLGKEYE
-173 RDHSGLFEE
+173 RSHPGLFEE
-182 NIEKGEGD
+182 YIENGKGE
-190 EIAVIS
+190 EIALIC

-209 ISQKGLVTIAQAWC
+209 ISHRGLVAIADAWR
-223 DVDHWCDQDRYVS
+223 DVDHWSDNDRYVS
-236 FLHPAWITEQAVG
+236 FIPPGWIAEQAVG

-276 GPTIL
+276 GPSIL

-300 DTSALRKW
+300 DTSALRRW
-308 IYHLLLPLGY
+308 IYHLLSPIGY

-323 CSSKKGLGLFWRFL
+323 RSSKKRMSPFRGFL
-337 YHIAHWVLFRPLR
+337 HQFAHWILFRPLR
-350 DRVGLSQIRCAYT
+350 DRVGLSRIRCAYT
-363 AGSAVSPDILNY
+363 AGSAVSPEILNY

-400 GEIKYETSGT
+400 GEIKYETCGP

-448 DSWYY
+448 DGWYH
-453 TGDFGYIDDDRHLV
+453 TGDFGHIDDDRHLV

-472 EDLKQLKGGRNFS
+472 EDLKELKGGRKFS

-501 ALVIGS
+501 ALVIGG
-507 EDKDDVT
+507 EDKDYVT

-519 DLENVGRW
+519 DLDNVGRW
-527 AEAKRVPYTTFTDL
+527 AEARRIPYTTFTDL

-550 IKKDIRRI
+550 IEKDIQRI

-610 DREYNVEASV
+610 DREYNVEASI
-620 TYRDGRKGL
+620 TYRDGRKGV

-634 QINQVEEENR
+634 QVNQVEKIG